1 MLGLRPKLKPRPS
14 FVDLIR
20 TQSIENLNSRQRS
33 LSASN
38 VDLETA
44 QEVALPQSPIKE
56 ERKEDDKYLKEP
68 ANSHLKKMAPQ
79 NSKNA
84 IDGEEQ
90 GGSVFSVSG

>member
-1 MLGLRPKLKPRPS
+1 MLGLRPKLTARPS

-20 TQSIENLNSRQRS
+20 TQSIENLNARQRS

-44 QEVALPQSPIKE
+44 QDVALPQSPIKE
-56 ERKEDDKYLKEP
+56 DPIEEEKHLEEPER
-68 ANSHLKKMAPQ
+68 NISRKMAPK
-79 NSKNA
+79 NSNNA